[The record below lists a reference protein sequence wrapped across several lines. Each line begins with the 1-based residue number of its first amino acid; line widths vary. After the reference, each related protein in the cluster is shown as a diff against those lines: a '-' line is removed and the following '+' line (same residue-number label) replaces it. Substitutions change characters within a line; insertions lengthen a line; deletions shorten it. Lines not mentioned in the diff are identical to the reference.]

1 VFSPIGAS
9 RGSSEDLTQQ
19 LDLLAEVFAN
29 ALSRRQVELE
39 AQRLRQDLA
48 HIGRLS
54 TVGELTASLA
64 HDLSQPLAAIL
75 SNAQAARRLLA
86 ADSVDLEQITQ
97 ILGDIVED
105 DKRAG
110 AVIHRLR
117 SLLKKGDLERV
128 SLDLNEIVNEV
139 ARLVRSDAVIRNVAM
154 SVELAEGLPSAR
166 RSRSAPAGGAERGAE
181 WPRRHARAACRGA
194 EPRDPDRR
202 QRREHRRVSVEDSGI
217 GIEPEH
223 EEKIFQPL
231 HTTKADGLGMGL
243 AIARTIVEAHGGGI
257 AAWNNAQGGATF
269 RFTLPIAR
277 EEL

>member
-1 VFSPIGAS
+1 M
-9 RGSSEDLTQQ
+9 
-19 LDLLAEVFAN
+19 
-29 ALSRRQVELE
+29 
-39 AQRLRQDLA
+39 
-48 HIGRLS
+48 
-54 TVGELTASLA
+54 GELTASLA

-86 ADSVDLEQITQ
+86 ADSVDLAQITQ

-154 SVELAEGLPSAR
+154 SVELAEGLPRVRGDRVQLQQVVLNMVLNGLDAMR
-166 RSRSAPAGGAERGAE
+166 EPHAGERNLVIRTAANGASIVA
-181 WPRRHARAACRGA
+181 
-194 EPRDPDRR
+194 
-202 QRREHRRVSVEDSGI
+202 VSVEDSGI

-257 AAWNNAQGGATF
+257 AAWNNPQGGATF

-277 EEL
+277 DEL

>member
-1 VFSPIGAS
+1 
-9 RGSSEDLTQQ
+9 
-19 LDLLAEVFAN
+19 
-29 ALSRRQVELE
+29 
-39 AQRLRQDLA
+39 
-48 HIGRLS
+48 
-54 TVGELTASLA
+54 VGELTASLA

-154 SVELAEGLPSAR
+154 SVELAEGLPRVRGDRVQLQQVVLNMVLNGLDAMR
-166 RSRSAPAGGAERGAE
+166 EPHAGERSLVIRTAANGASIVA
-181 WPRRHARAACRGA
+181 
-194 EPRDPDRR
+194 
-202 QRREHRRVSVEDSGI
+202 VSVEDSGI

-243 AIARTIVEAHGGGI
+243 AIARTIVEAHGGEI
-257 AAWNNAQGGATF
+257 AAWNNPQGGATF

-277 EEL
+277 DEL

>member
-1 VFSPIGAS
+1 M
-9 RGSSEDLTQQ
+9 
-19 LDLLAEVFAN
+19 
-29 ALSRRQVELE
+29 
-39 AQRLRQDLA
+39 
-48 HIGRLS
+48 
-54 TVGELTASLA
+54 GELTASLA

-154 SVELAEGLPSAR
+154 SVELAEGLPRVRGDRVQLQQVVLNMVLNGLDAMR
-166 RSRSAPAGGAERGAE
+166 EPHAGERSLVIRTAANGASIVA
-181 WPRRHARAACRGA
+181 
-194 EPRDPDRR
+194 
-202 QRREHRRVSVEDSGI
+202 VSVEDSGI

-243 AIARTIVEAHGGGI
+243 AIARTIVEAHGGEI
-257 AAWNNAQGGATF
+257 AAWNNPQGGATF

-277 EEL
+277 DEL